1 MCWPNLSKELYELKR
16 ILIPVILICLTFCG
30 CGRSGALHRD
40 TLPQW
45 PAEMHADLS
54 VQIGEATFT
63 ADWTYDGSSAFSLL
77 TPQDLRGVTICC
89 EGAQSRIESDGV
101 HAQLPQQSVFI
112 RLDGAYRALA
122 NGLAE
127 PQRTQEGW
135 LYDGMDRYGFEALA
149 PAEGGS
155 LQIRFPKE
163 NAEATFTVT
172 AVENNIE

>member
-1 MCWPNLSKELYELKR
+1 MKR
-16 ILIPVILICLTFCG
+16 FFIPVILICLTFCG
-30 CGRSGALHRD
+30 CGRNGALHRD
-40 TLPQW
+40 ALPQW
-45 PAEMHADLS
+45 PAAMHAELS
-54 VQIGEATFT
+54 VQIDGSSFA
-63 ADWTYDGSSAFSLL
+63 ADWTYDGTSAFSLL
-77 TPQDLRGVTICC
+77 KPQDLCGVTVYC
-89 EGAQSRIESDGV
+89 EGAQSHIESDGV
-101 HAQLPQQSVFI
+101 QAQLPQQSVFI

-163 NAEATFTVT
+163 KAEASFTVT
-172 AVENNIE
+172 AVESNIESS